1 MAKSIDSKVLFITTS
16 PRTPEK
22 MIPEIDLLSKNFEG
36 KKWNTETQIAFM
48 ELLRN
53 ENFFN
58 GSGNNDP
65 AFSARDRINRA
76 PKALG
81 FILLEPTIKLT
92 ESGKALISAK
102 RKEEVFL
109 RQLLKFQIPSPY
121 HTPSEKAADFYVK
134 PYLEILR
141 LIYTLGT
148 LKFDEL
154 MIFGLQLTDYREFDN
169 IVKKIE
175 KFRIDR
181 EKTSKKYREFKYY
194 AQMNELQEIYSSE
207 LAKGETS
214 TRESN
219 IATAKKFLQT
229 KASNMHDYAD
239 ACIRYLRATGLVS
252 ISHIGRSLSILTEK
266 KKDVEFILNNIS
278 REPVFIDDK
287 AKYLD
292 YLGNSELPKLLTD
305 NKDSLLQKIKEE
317 NPTEQIQ
324 ESVTIHE
331 LKEKL
336 DDLIIT
342 KREKLIQS
350 QIAEIKDYKKYD
362 DIQTTFT
369 QIEENDIYDPSL
381 ILEWNVWRGMTM
393 LDGGNIKANL
403 KFDDFGNPMSTAQG
417 NMADIVCDYET
428 FGLTVEVTMASGQK
442 QYEMEGEPVSRHL
455 AKFKKET
462 GKEAYCLFV
471 APTINEACIAHF
483 YGLHNLN
490 ISYYGGK
497 SVIVPLPLNVFKK
510 MLEDSFKASYIP
522 NPEQVKSF
530 FEYSRWSDTIKVQYL
545 NCRKTKEYCNEKVR
559 SKFQGRGIK
568 ALRRHWNQEGL
579 RTA

>member
-121 HTPSEKAADFYVK
+121 HIPSEKAADFYVK

-154 MIFGLQLTDYREFDN
+154 MIFGLQLTDYREFNN

-252 ISHIGRSLSILTEK
+252 ISHIGRSLSILPEK

-305 NKDSLLQKIKEE
+305 NKDSLLQKIREE
-317 NPTEQIQ
+317 NPREQIQ

-510 MLEDSFKASYIP
+510 MLEDSFKASYTP
-522 NPEQVKSF
+522 NPQQVKSF
-530 FEYSRWSDTIKVQYL
+530 FEYSKSIASESHSEQEWYNKIV
-545 NCRKTKEYCNEKVR
+545 E
-559 SKFQGRGIK
+559 K
-568 ALRRHWNQEGL
+568 ALNWLE
-579 RTA
+579 

>member
-1 MAKSIDSKVLFITTS
+1 MTKSIDSKVLFMTTS

-22 MIPEIDLLSKNFEG
+22 MIPEINLLSKNFENE
-36 KKWNTETQIAFM
+36 KWNTKTQIAFM

-81 FILLEPTIKLT
+81 FVLLKPKIKLT
-92 ESGKALISAK
+92 NAGFALISAK

-121 HTPSEKAADFYVK
+121 HSPSKKAATFYVK

-154 MIFGLQLTDYREFDN
+154 MIFGLQLTDYRNFDK

-181 EKTSKKYREFKYY
+181 EKTAKKYREFKYY
-194 AQMNELQEIYSSE
+194 YQLDELQEIYKSE
-207 LAKGETS
+207 ILKGEIS

-229 KASNMHDYAD
+229 KASNMHDYTD

-252 ISHIGRSLSILTEK
+252 ISHIGHSLSILPERRADT
-266 KKDVEFILNNIS
+266 EFILQNVS
-278 REPVFIDDK
+278 REPVFVDDRE
-287 AKYLD
+287 KYLD
-292 YLGNSELPKLLTD
+292 YLGNAELPKLFTD
-305 NKDSLLQKIKEE
+305 DKAALIQKIKAE
-317 NPTEQIQ
+317 NPYEEITNTS
-324 ESVTIHE
+324 SVIE

-336 DDLIIT
+336 DDLIIA
-342 KREKLIQS
+342 KKEKIIQT
-350 QIAEIKDYKKYD
+350 QVAEIKDYKKYD
-362 DIQTTFT
+362 EIQNTFK
-369 QIEENDIYDPSL
+369 QIEKNDIYDPSL

-403 KFDDFGNPMSTAQG
+403 KFDDFGNPMSTAPG
-417 NMADIVCDYET
+417 NMADIVCDYDD
-428 FGLTVEVTMASGQK
+428 FGLTVEVTMASGYK
-442 QYEMEGEPVSRHL
+442 QYAMEGETVSRHL
-455 AKFKKET
+455 AKLKKET
-462 GKEAYCLFV
+462 GKDAYCLFI
-471 APTINEACIAHF
+471 APTINESCVAHF
-483 YGLHNLN
+483 YGLHNLT
-490 ISYYGGK
+490 IRYYCGK
-497 SVIVPLPLNVFKK
+497 SVIVPIPLNVFKK
-510 MLEDSFKASYIP
+510 MLEDSFKVSYTP

-530 FEYSRWSDTIKVQYL
+530 FEYSRTVAANSHSEQEWYNKVV
-545 NCRKTKEYCNEKVR
+545 E
-559 SKFQGRGIK
+559 K
-568 ALRRHWNQEGL
+568 ALSWLE
-579 RTA
+579 

>member
-154 MIFGLQLTDYREFDN
+154 MIFGLQLTDYRKFDD

-194 AQMNELQEIYSSE
+194 VQMNELQEIYSSE

-252 ISHIGRSLSILTEK
+252 ISHIGRSLSILPEK

-442 QYEMEGEPVSRHL
+442 QYEMEGESVSRHL

-510 MLEDSFKASYIP
+510 MLEDSFKASYTP
-522 NPEQVKSF
+522 NPQQVKSF
-530 FEYSRWSDTIKVQYL
+530 FEYSKSIASESHSEQEWYNKIV
-545 NCRKTKEYCNEKVR
+545 E
-559 SKFQGRGIK
+559 K
-568 ALRRHWNQEGL
+568 ALNWLE
-579 RTA
+579 

>member
-1 MAKSIDSKVLFITTS
+1 MTKSIDSKVLFMTTS

-22 MIPEIDLLSKNFEG
+22 MIPEINLLSKNFENE
-36 KKWNTETQIAFM
+36 KWNTKTQIAFM

-81 FILLEPTIKLT
+81 FVLLKPKIKLT
-92 ESGKALISAK
+92 NAGSALISAK

-121 HTPSEKAADFYVK
+121 HSPSKKAATFYVK

-154 MIFGLQLTDYREFDN
+154 MIFGLQLTDYRNFDK

-181 EKTSKKYREFKYY
+181 EKTAKKYREFKYY
-194 AQMNELQEIYSSE
+194 YQLDELQEIYKSE
-207 LAKGETS
+207 ILKGEIS

-229 KASNMHDYAD
+229 KASNMRDYTD

-252 ISHIGRSLSILTEK
+252 ISHIGHSLSILPEK
-266 KKDVEFILNNIS
+266 RADTEFILQNVS
-278 REPVFIDDK
+278 REPVFVDDRE
-287 AKYLD
+287 KYID
-292 YLGNSELPKLLTD
+292 YLGNAELPKLLTD
-305 NKDSLLQKIKEE
+305 DKSALIQKIKAE
-317 NPTEQIQ
+317 NPYEKITNTS
-324 ESVTIHE
+324 SVIE

-336 DDLIIT
+336 DDLIIA
-342 KREKLIQS
+342 KKEKIIQT
-350 QIAEIKDYKKYD
+350 QVAEIKDYKKYD
-362 DIQTTFT
+362 EIQNTFK
-369 QIEENDIYDPSL
+369 QIEKNDIYDPSL

-403 KFDDFGNPMSTAQG
+403 KFDDFGNPMSTAPG
-417 NMADIVCDYET
+417 NMADIVCDYDD
-428 FGLTVEVTMASGQK
+428 FGLTVEVTMASGHK
-442 QYEMEGEPVSRHL
+442 QYEMEGETVSRHL
-455 AKFKKET
+455 AKLKKET
-462 GKEAYCLFV
+462 GKDAYCLFI
-471 APTINEACIAHF
+471 APTINESCVAYF
-483 YGLHNLN
+483 YGLHNFN

-497 SVIVPLPLNVFKK
+497 SVIVPIPLNVFKK
-510 MLEDSFKASYIP
+510 MLEDSFKVSYTP

-530 FEYSRWSDTIKVQYL
+530 FEYSRTVAANSHSEQEWYNKVV
-545 NCRKTKEYCNEKVR
+545 E
-559 SKFQGRGIK
+559 K
-568 ALRRHWNQEGL
+568 ALNWLE
-579 RTA
+579 

>member
-92 ESGKALISAK
+92 ESGKTLISAK

-287 AKYLD
+287 AKFLD

-471 APTINEACIAHF
+471 APTINESCIAHF

-510 MLEDSFKASYIP
+510 MLEDSFKASYTP
-522 NPEQVKSF
+522 NPQQVKSF
-530 FEYSRWSDTIKVQYL
+530 FEYSKSIASESHSEQEWYNKIV
-545 NCRKTKEYCNEKVR
+545 E
-559 SKFQGRGIK
+559 K
-568 ALRRHWNQEGL
+568 ALNWLE
-579 RTA
+579 

>member
-92 ESGKALISAK
+92 ESGKTLISAK

-154 MIFGLQLTDYREFDN
+154 MIFGLQLTDYREFNN

-510 MLEDSFKASYIP
+510 MLEDSFKASYTP
-522 NPEQVKSF
+522 NPQQVKSF
-530 FEYSRWSDTIKVQYL
+530 FEYSKSIASESHSEQEWYNKIV
-545 NCRKTKEYCNEKVR
+545 E
-559 SKFQGRGIK
+559 K
-568 ALRRHWNQEGL
+568 ALNWLE
-579 RTA
+579 

>member
-154 MIFGLQLTDYREFDN
+154 MIFGLQLTDYRKFNN

-194 AQMNELQEIYSSE
+194 TQMNELQEIYSSE

-252 ISHIGRSLSILTEK
+252 ISHIGRSLSILPEK

-342 KREKLIQS
+342 KREKLILS

-442 QYEMEGEPVSRHL
+442 QYEMEGESVSRHL

-510 MLEDSFKASYIP
+510 MLEDSFKASYTP
-522 NPEQVKSF
+522 NPQQVKSF
-530 FEYSRWSDTIKVQYL
+530 FEYSKSIASESHSEQEWYNKIV
-545 NCRKTKEYCNEKVR
+545 E
-559 SKFQGRGIK
+559 K
-568 ALRRHWNQEGL
+568 ALNWLE
-579 RTA
+579 

>member
-81 FILLEPTIKLT
+81 FILLEPTIKLS
-92 ESGKALISAK
+92 EAGKTLISAK

-121 HTPSEKAADFYVK
+121 HTPSEKAAKFYVK

-154 MIFGLQLTDYREFDN
+154 MIFGLQLTDYREFDS
-169 IVKKIE
+169 IVTKIE
-175 KFRIDR
+175 KFRIER
-181 EKTSKKYREFKYY
+181 EKTLKKYREFKYY

-207 LAKGETS
+207 LAKGEIS

-219 IATAKKFLQT
+219 IVTAKKFLQT

-252 ISHIGRSLSILTEK
+252 ISHIGHSLSILPEK

-278 REPVFIDDK
+278 REPVFVDDK
-287 AKYLD
+287 EQYLS

-305 NKDSLLQKIKEE
+305 NKDSLIQKIKEE
-317 NPTEQIQ
+317 NPAEQIQ
-324 ESVTIHE
+324 ETASLHE

-336 DDLIIT
+336 DDLIIA
-342 KREKLIQS
+342 KKEKFIQT
-350 QIAEIKDYKKYD
+350 QVAEIKDYKKYD

-497 SVIVPLPLNVFKK
+497 SVIVPLPLNVYKK
-510 MLEDSFKASYIP
+510 MLEDSFKASYTP
-522 NPEQVKSF
+522 NPQQVKSF
-530 FEYSRWSDTIKVQYL
+530 FEYSKTIASNSHSEQEWYNKVV
-545 NCRKTKEYCNEKVR
+545 E
-559 SKFQGRGIK
+559 K
-568 ALRRHWNQEGL
+568 ALNWLE
-579 RTA
+579 

>member
-92 ESGKALISAK
+92 DSGKALISAK

-154 MIFGLQLTDYREFDN
+154 MIFGLQLTDYRKFNN

-252 ISHIGRSLSILTEK
+252 ISHIGRSLSILPEK

-342 KREKLIQS
+342 KREKLILS

-442 QYEMEGEPVSRHL
+442 QYEMEGESVSRHL

-510 MLEDSFKASYIP
+510 MLEDSFKASYTP
-522 NPEQVKSF
+522 NPQQVKSF
-530 FEYSRWSDTIKVQYL
+530 FEYSKSIASESHSEQEWYNKIV
-545 NCRKTKEYCNEKVR
+545 E
-559 SKFQGRGIK
+559 K
-568 ALRRHWNQEGL
+568 ALNWLE
-579 RTA
+579 

>member
-154 MIFGLQLTDYREFDN
+154 MIFGLQLTDYREFNN

-252 ISHIGRSLSILTEK
+252 ISHIGRSLSILPEK

-417 NMADIVCDYET
+417 NIADIVCDYET

-510 MLEDSFKASYIP
+510 MLEDSFKASYTP
-522 NPEQVKSF
+522 NPQQVKSF
-530 FEYSRWSDTIKVQYL
+530 FEYSKSIASESHSEQEWYNKIV
-545 NCRKTKEYCNEKVR
+545 E
-559 SKFQGRGIK
+559 K
-568 ALRRHWNQEGL
+568 ALNWLE
-579 RTA
+579 

>member
-154 MIFGLQLTDYREFDN
+154 MIFGLQLTDYREFNN

-207 LAKGETS
+207 LAKGEIS

-252 ISHIGRSLSILTEK
+252 ISHIGRSLSILPEK

-471 APTINEACIAHF
+471 APTINEARNAHF

-530 FEYSRWSDTIKVQYL
+530 FEYSRTVASTSHSEQEWYNKVV
-545 NCRKTKEYCNEKVR
+545 E
-559 SKFQGRGIK
+559 K
-568 ALRRHWNQEGL
+568 ALNWL
-579 RTA
+579 A

>member
-22 MIPEIDLLSKNFEG
+22 MIPEIALLSKNFSGE
-36 KKWNTETQIAFM
+36 KWNKETQIAFM
-48 ELLRN
+48 NLLRN

-81 FILLEPTIKLT
+81 FVMLEPKIKLT
-92 ESGKALISAK
+92 EAGANLISAK

-121 HTPSEKAADFYVK
+121 HTPSEKATHFYVK
-134 PYLEILR
+134 PYLEMLR
-141 LIYTLGT
+141 LVFTLGT

-154 MIFGLQLTDYREFDN
+154 MIFGLQLTDYHNFDK

-175 KFRIDR
+175 KFRIER
-181 EKTSKKYREFKYY
+181 EKTTKKYREFKYCY
-194 AQMNELQEIYSSE
+194 QLDELKEIYNAE
-207 LAKGETS
+207 LSNGETS

-219 IATAKKFLQT
+219 NATAKKFLQT

-252 ISHIGRSLSILTEK
+252 ISHIGRSLSILPEK
-266 KKDVEFILNNIS
+266 RSDVEYILQNIS
-278 REPVFIDDK
+278 REPVFVDDK
-287 AKYLD
+287 EKYLD
-292 YLGNSELPKLLTD
+292 YLGNAELPKLLTD
-305 NKDSLLQKIKEE
+305 DEQVLIQKIKIEKPSEE
-317 NPTEQIQ
+317 IAKNI
-324 ESVTIHE
+324 SMLE

-336 DDLIIT
+336 DNLIIA
-342 KREKLIQS
+342 KRERIIQNKV
-350 QIAEIKDYKKYD
+350 AEIKNYEKYD
-362 DIQTTFT
+362 DIQNTFK

-393 LDGGNIKANL
+393 LDGGNIRANL

-417 NMADIVCDYET
+417 NMADIVCDYEN

-510 MLEDSFKASYIP
+510 MLEDSFRASYTP
-522 NPEQVKSF
+522 DSEQVKSF
-530 FEYSRWSDTIKVQYL
+530 FEYSRNVASSS
-545 NCRKTKEYCNEKVR
+545 NNEKEWYD
-559 SKFQGRGIK
+559 KILEK
-568 ALRRHWNQEGL
+568 ALNWL
-579 RTA
+579 A

>member
-207 LAKGETS
+207 LAKGEIS

-252 ISHIGRSLSILTEK
+252 ISHIGRSLSILPEK

-471 APTINEACIAHF
+471 APTINESCIAHF

-530 FEYSRWSDTIKVQYL
+530 FEYSRTVASTSHSEQEWYNKVV
-545 NCRKTKEYCNEKVR
+545 E
-559 SKFQGRGIK
+559 K
-568 ALRRHWNQEGL
+568 ALNWLE
-579 RTA
+579 

>member
-22 MIPEIDLLSKNFEG
+22 MIHEIDLLSKNFEG

-92 ESGKALISAK
+92 ESGKTLISAK

-471 APTINEACIAHF
+471 APTINESCIAHF

-490 ISYYGGK
+490 ISYYGEK

-530 FEYSRWSDTIKVQYL
+530 FEYSRTVASTSHSEQEWYNKVV
-545 NCRKTKEYCNEKVR
+545 E
-559 SKFQGRGIK
+559 K
-568 ALRRHWNQEGL
+568 ALNWL
-579 RTA
+579 A

>member
-92 ESGKALISAK
+92 DSGKALISAK

-154 MIFGLQLTDYREFDN
+154 MIFGLQLTDYRKFNN

-252 ISHIGRSLSILTEK
+252 ISHIGRSLSILPEK

-342 KREKLIQS
+342 KREKLILS
-350 QIAEIKDYKKYD
+350 QIDEIKDYKKYD

-442 QYEMEGEPVSRHL
+442 QYEMEGESVSRHL

-510 MLEDSFKASYIP
+510 MLEDSFKASYTP
-522 NPEQVKSF
+522 NPQQVKSF
-530 FEYSRWSDTIKVQYL
+530 FEYSKSIASESHSEQEWYNKIV
-545 NCRKTKEYCNEKVR
+545 E
-559 SKFQGRGIK
+559 K
-568 ALRRHWNQEGL
+568 ALNWLE
-579 RTA
+579 

>member
-121 HTPSEKAADFYVK
+121 HTPSEKTADFYVK

-154 MIFGLQLTDYREFDN
+154 MIFGLQLTDYREFNN

-219 IATAKKFLQT
+219 IATAKKFLQA

-252 ISHIGRSLSILTEK
+252 ISHIGRSLSILPEK

-324 ESVTIHE
+324 EAVTIHE

-336 DDLIIT
+336 DYLIIT

-442 QYEMEGEPVSRHL
+442 QYEMEGESVSRHL

-510 MLEDSFKASYIP
+510 MLEDSFKASYTP
-522 NPEQVKSF
+522 NPQQVKSF
-530 FEYSRWSDTIKVQYL
+530 FEYSKSIASESHSEQEWYNKIV
-545 NCRKTKEYCNEKVR
+545 E
-559 SKFQGRGIK
+559 K
-568 ALRRHWNQEGL
+568 ALNWLE
-579 RTA
+579 

>member
-22 MIPEIDLLSKNFEG
+22 MIPEINLLSKNFENE
-36 KKWNTETQIAFM
+36 KWNTETQIAFM
-48 ELLRN
+48 ELLRK

-58 GSGNNDP
+58 GSGYNDP

-81 FILLEPTIKLT
+81 FVLLEPKIKLT
-92 ESGKALISAK
+92 NAGSALISAK

-121 HTPSEKAADFYVK
+121 HTPSKKAATFYIK

-154 MIFGLQLTDYREFDN
+154 MIFGLQLTDYRNFDK

-181 EKTSKKYREFKYY
+181 EKTAKKYREFKYY
-194 AQMNELQEIYSSE
+194 YQLDELQEIYKSE
-207 LAKGETS
+207 ILKGETS

-239 ACIRYLRATGLVS
+239 ACIRYLRATGLIS
-252 ISHIGRSLSILTEK
+252 ISHIGHSLSILSGK
-266 KKDVEFILNNIS
+266 QADVEFVLQNVS
-278 REPVFIDDK
+278 REPVFVDDK
-287 AKYLD
+287 EKYLD
-292 YLGNSELPKLLTD
+292 YLGNAEFPKLLTD
-305 NKDSLLQKIKEE
+305 DKSALIQKIKAE
-317 NPTEQIQ
+317 NPREVITTTS
-324 ESVTIHE
+324 SVIE

-336 DDLIIT
+336 DDLIIA
-342 KREKLIQS
+342 KKEQIIQT
-350 QIAEIKDYKKYD
+350 QIAEIKDYKRYD
-362 DIQTTFT
+362 EIQNTFK
-369 QIEENDIYDPSL
+369 QIEKNDIYDPSL

-403 KFDDFGNPMSTAQG
+403 KFDDFGNPMSTAPG
-417 NMADIVCDYET
+417 NMSDIVCDYDH

-442 QYEMEGEPVSRHL
+442 QYEMEGESVSRHL
-455 AKFKKET
+455 AKLKKET
-462 GKEAYCLFV
+462 GKDAYCLFI
-471 APTINEACIAHF
+471 APTINESCVAYF
-483 YGLHNLN
+483 YGLHNFN

-497 SVIVPLPLNVFKK
+497 SVIVPIPLNVFKK
-510 MLEDSFKASYIP
+510 MLEDSFKVSYTP

-530 FEYSRWSDTIKVQYL
+530 FEYSRTVAANSHSEQEWYNKVV
-545 NCRKTKEYCNEKVR
+545 E
-559 SKFQGRGIK
+559 K
-568 ALRRHWNQEGL
+568 ALNWLE
-579 RTA
+579 

>member
-154 MIFGLQLTDYREFDN
+154 MIFGLQLTDYREFNN

-252 ISHIGRSLSILTEK
+252 ISHIGRSLSILPEK

-305 NKDSLLQKIKEE
+305 NKDSLLQKIREE
-317 NPTEQIQ
+317 NPREQIQ

-510 MLEDSFKASYIP
+510 MLEDSFKASYTP
-522 NPEQVKSF
+522 NPQQVKSF
-530 FEYSRWSDTIKVQYL
+530 FEYSKSIASESHSEQEWYNKIV
-545 NCRKTKEYCNEKVR
+545 E
-559 SKFQGRGIK
+559 K
-568 ALRRHWNQEGL
+568 ALNWLE
-579 RTA
+579 

>member
-154 MIFGLQLTDYREFDN
+154 MIFGLQLTDYREFNN

-181 EKTSKKYREFKYY
+181 EKTSKKYCEFKYY

-252 ISHIGRSLSILTEK
+252 ISHIGRSLSILPEK

-417 NMADIVCDYET
+417 NMADIVCDYVT

-442 QYEMEGEPVSRHL
+442 QYEMEGESVSRHL

-510 MLEDSFKASYIP
+510 MLEDSFKASYTP
-522 NPEQVKSF
+522 NPQQVKSF
-530 FEYSRWSDTIKVQYL
+530 FEYSKSIASESHSEQEWYNKIV
-545 NCRKTKEYCNEKVR
+545 E
-559 SKFQGRGIK
+559 K
-568 ALRRHWNQEGL
+568 ALNWLE
-579 RTA
+579 

>member
-92 ESGKALISAK
+92 DSGKALISAK

-154 MIFGLQLTDYREFDN
+154 MIFGLQLTDYREFNN

-252 ISHIGRSLSILTEK
+252 ISHIGRSLSILPEK

-442 QYEMEGEPVSRHL
+442 QYEMEGESVSRHL

-462 GKEAYCLFV
+462 GKEAYCLFI

-510 MLEDSFKASYIP
+510 MLEDSFKASYTP
-522 NPEQVKSF
+522 NPQQVKSF
-530 FEYSRWSDTIKVQYL
+530 FEYSKSIASESHSEQEWYNKIV
-545 NCRKTKEYCNEKVR
+545 E
-559 SKFQGRGIK
+559 K
-568 ALRRHWNQEGL
+568 ALNWLE
-579 RTA
+579 

>member
-92 ESGKALISAK
+92 ESGKTLISAK

-252 ISHIGRSLSILTEK
+252 ISHIGRSLSILPEK

-287 AKYLD
+287 AKFLD

-471 APTINEACIAHF
+471 APTINESCIAHF

-530 FEYSRWSDTIKVQYL
+530 FEYSRTVASTSHSEQEWYNKVV
-545 NCRKTKEYCNEKVR
+545 E
-559 SKFQGRGIK
+559 K
-568 ALRRHWNQEGL
+568 ALNWL
-579 RTA
+579 A

>member
-154 MIFGLQLTDYREFDN
+154 MIFGLQLTDYRKFNN

-252 ISHIGRSLSILTEK
+252 ISHIGRSLSILPEK

-342 KREKLIQS
+342 KREKLILS
-350 QIAEIKDYKKYD
+350 QIDEIKDYKKYD

-442 QYEMEGEPVSRHL
+442 QYEMEGESVSRHL

-462 GKEAYCLFV
+462 GKEAYCLFI

-510 MLEDSFKASYIP
+510 MLEDSFKASYTP
-522 NPEQVKSF
+522 NPQQVKSF
-530 FEYSRWSDTIKVQYL
+530 FEYSKSIASESHSEQEWYNKIV
-545 NCRKTKEYCNEKVR
+545 E
-559 SKFQGRGIK
+559 K
-568 ALRRHWNQEGL
+568 ALNWLE
-579 RTA
+579 

>member
-1 MAKSIDSKVLFITTS
+1 MAKSIDSKVLFISTS

-154 MIFGLQLTDYREFDN
+154 MIFGLQLTDYREFNN

-252 ISHIGRSLSILTEK
+252 ISHIGRSLSILPEK

-324 ESVTIHE
+324 EAVTIHE

-336 DDLIIT
+336 DYLIIT

-442 QYEMEGEPVSRHL
+442 QYEMEGESVSRHL

-510 MLEDSFKASYIP
+510 MLEDSFKASYTP
-522 NPEQVKSF
+522 NPQQVKSF
-530 FEYSRWSDTIKVQYL
+530 FEYSKSIASESHSEQEWYNKIV
-545 NCRKTKEYCNEKVR
+545 E
-559 SKFQGRGIK
+559 K
-568 ALRRHWNQEGL
+568 ALNWLE
-579 RTA
+579 

>member
-92 ESGKALISAK
+92 ESGKTLISAK

-305 NKDSLLQKIKEE
+305 NKASLLQKIKEE

-510 MLEDSFKASYIP
+510 MLEDSFKASYTP
-522 NPEQVKSF
+522 NPQQVKSF
-530 FEYSRWSDTIKVQYL
+530 FEYSKSIASESHSEQEWYNKIV
-545 NCRKTKEYCNEKVR
+545 E
-559 SKFQGRGIK
+559 K
-568 ALRRHWNQEGL
+568 ALNWLE
-579 RTA
+579 

>member
-154 MIFGLQLTDYREFDN
+154 MIFGLQLTDYREFNN

-252 ISHIGRSLSILTEK
+252 ISHIGRSLSILPKK

-510 MLEDSFKASYIP
+510 MLEDSFKASYTP
-522 NPEQVKSF
+522 NPQQVKSF
-530 FEYSRWSDTIKVQYL
+530 FEYSKSIASESHSEQEWYNKIV
-545 NCRKTKEYCNEKVR
+545 E
-559 SKFQGRGIK
+559 K
-568 ALRRHWNQEGL
+568 ALNWLE
-579 RTA
+579 

>member
-207 LAKGETS
+207 LAKGEIS

-252 ISHIGRSLSILTEK
+252 ISHIGRSLSILPEK

-471 APTINEACIAHF
+471 APTINESCIAHF

-510 MLEDSFKASYIP
+510 MLEDSFKASYTP
-522 NPEQVKSF
+522 NPQQVKSF
-530 FEYSRWSDTIKVQYL
+530 FEYSKSIASESHSEQEWYNKIV
-545 NCRKTKEYCNEKVR
+545 E
-559 SKFQGRGIK
+559 K
-568 ALRRHWNQEGL
+568 ALNWLE
-579 RTA
+579 

>member
-121 HTPSEKAADFYVK
+121 HIPSEKAADFYVK

-154 MIFGLQLTDYREFDN
+154 MIFGLQLTDYRKFNN

-252 ISHIGRSLSILTEK
+252 VSHIGRSLSILPEK
-266 KKDVEFILNNIS
+266 KIDVEFILNNIS

-510 MLEDSFKASYIP
+510 MLEDSFKASYTP
-522 NPEQVKSF
+522 NPQQVKSF
-530 FEYSRWSDTIKVQYL
+530 FEYSKSIASESHSEQEWYNKIV
-545 NCRKTKEYCNEKVR
+545 E
-559 SKFQGRGIK
+559 K
-568 ALRRHWNQEGL
+568 ALNWLE
-579 RTA
+579 

>member
-154 MIFGLQLTDYREFDN
+154 MIFGLQLTDYRKFNN

-252 ISHIGRSLSILTEK
+252 ISHIGRSLSILPEK

-342 KREKLIQS
+342 KREKLILS
-350 QIAEIKDYKKYD
+350 QIDEIKDYKKYD

-381 ILEWNVWRGMTM
+381 ILEWNVWRGITM

-428 FGLTVEVTMASGQK
+428 FGLTVEVTMAIGQK
-442 QYEMEGEPVSRHL
+442 QYEMEGESVSRHL

-510 MLEDSFKASYIP
+510 MLEDSFKASYTP
-522 NPEQVKSF
+522 NPQQVKSF
-530 FEYSRWSDTIKVQYL
+530 FEYSKSIASESHSEQEWYNKIV
-545 NCRKTKEYCNEKVR
+545 E
-559 SKFQGRGIK
+559 K
-568 ALRRHWNQEGL
+568 ALNWLE
-579 RTA
+579 

>member
-22 MIPEIDLLSKNFEG
+22 MISEIDLLSKNFEG

-121 HTPSEKAADFYVK
+121 HIPSEKAADFYVK

-154 MIFGLQLTDYREFDN
+154 MIFGLQLTDYREFNN

-252 ISHIGRSLSILTEK
+252 VSHIGRSLSILPEK

-510 MLEDSFKASYIP
+510 MLEDSFKASYTP
-522 NPEQVKSF
+522 NPQQVKSF
-530 FEYSRWSDTIKVQYL
+530 FEYSKSIASESHSEQEWYNKIV
-545 NCRKTKEYCNEKVR
+545 E
-559 SKFQGRGIK
+559 K
-568 ALRRHWNQEGL
+568 ALNWLE
-579 RTA
+579 

>member
-92 ESGKALISAK
+92 DSGKALISAK

-154 MIFGLQLTDYREFDN
+154 MIFGLQLTDYRKFNN

-252 ISHIGRSLSILTEK
+252 ISHIGRSLSILPEK

-510 MLEDSFKASYIP
+510 MLEDSFKASYTP
-522 NPEQVKSF
+522 NPQQVKSF
-530 FEYSRWSDTIKVQYL
+530 FEYSKSIASESHSEQEWYNKIV
-545 NCRKTKEYCNEKVR
+545 E
-559 SKFQGRGIK
+559 K
-568 ALRRHWNQEGL
+568 ALNWLE
-579 RTA
+579 

>member
-1 MAKSIDSKVLFITTS
+1 MPKSIDSKVLFITTS

-154 MIFGLQLTDYREFDN
+154 MIFGLQLTDYRKFNN

-194 AQMNELQEIYSSE
+194 TQMNELQEIYSSE

-252 ISHIGRSLSILTEK
+252 ISHIGRSLSILPEK

-324 ESVTIHE
+324 EAVTIHE

-336 DDLIIT
+336 DYLIIT

-442 QYEMEGEPVSRHL
+442 QYEMEGESVSRHL

-510 MLEDSFKASYIP
+510 MLEDSFKASYTP
-522 NPEQVKSF
+522 NPQQVKSF
-530 FEYSRWSDTIKVQYL
+530 FEYSKSIASESHSEQEWYNKIV
-545 NCRKTKEYCNEKVR
+545 E
-559 SKFQGRGIK
+559 K
-568 ALRRHWNQEGL
+568 ALNWLE
-579 RTA
+579 

>member
-1 MAKSIDSKVLFITTS
+1 MNPDEFIEYWEGTYSPSCLF
-16 PRTPEK
+16 EK
-22 MIPEIDLLSKNFEG
+22 EDDEYY
-36 KKWNTETQIAFM
+36 A
-48 ELLRN
+48 LRRKLQ
-53 ENFFN
+53 
-58 GSGNNDP
+58 DVP
-65 AFSARDRINRA
+65 I
-76 PKALG
+76 ALG
-81 FILLEPTIKLT
+81 FITKEPEIIVTAV
-92 ESGKALISAK
+92 GKTLVSAK

-121 HTPSEKAADFYVK
+121 HAPSDKAANFYVK

-154 MIFGLQLTDYREFDN
+154 MIFGLQLTDYREFKT

-181 EKTSKKYREFKYY
+181 EKTPKKYREFKYFS
-194 AQMNELQEIYSSE
+194 QMNELQEIYSSE
-207 LAKGETS
+207 LSKGETS

-219 IATAKKFLQT
+219 VATIKKFLQT

-252 ISHIGRSLSILTEK
+252 ISHIGRSLSILPEK
-266 KKDVEFILNNIS
+266 KADVEFILKNIS
-278 REPVFIDDK
+278 REPIFVDDK
-287 AKYLD
+287 EKYLA
-292 YLGNSELPKLLTD
+292 YLGNPELPKLLTD
-305 NKDSLLQKIKEE
+305 DKSALIQKITKE
-317 NPTEQIQ
+317 NPAEKVIGSATIQ
-324 ESVTIHE
+324 E

-342 KREKLIQS
+342 KKEAIIQS
-350 QIAEIKDYKKYD
+350 QIAEIKDYKEYD
-362 DIQTTFT
+362 DIQNTFI

-403 KFDDFGNPMSTAQG
+403 KFDDFGKPMSTAQG
-417 NMADIVCDYET
+417 NMADIVCDYEN

-442 QYEMEGEPVSRHL
+442 QYEMEGESVSRHL

-497 SVIVPLPLNVFKK
+497 SVIVPLPLNIFKK

-522 NPEQVKSF
+522 NPEHVKSF
-530 FEYSRWSDTIKVQYL
+530 FEYSRAVASTSL
-545 NCRKTKEYCNEKVR
+545 NEQEWYNKILE
-559 SKFQGRGIK
+559 K
-568 ALRRHWNQEGL
+568 ALHWLE
-579 RTA
+579 